1 MIAPKR
7 AAADA
12 SASAICLLTFLRRE
26 RARALV
32 RAAFPRRRAHLVSA
46 RTAAEVEAQLL
57 SDLVDAVIIDAGA
70 GEDVPKL
77 LARAEEFASIPFVLV
92 TTLLPSDAPLLARAA
107 DAGVCD
113 ILIEGIDDSVARDLI
128 VGRAFSTRFWRA
140 LAVPP
145 PSLHLETPL
154 QLAVWQSVVR
164 RAGRPVRTEQ
174 LARELGVSREHL
186 SRSFAVGQA
195 PTLKKV
201 IDLVRVLAA
210 AELSKNAGYD
220 VRDVAQ
226 VLGFASS
233 SHLSAQPSASWEPRR
248 PVCRGCGPWICSSDS
263 AGGRRARTRPRLPQP
278 ALRRN
283 VRSTAPRTPQR
294 DVPATLRKT
303 RLPTPATRRLSG
315 PSGLLPIAACDNFHK
330 LFPKLYDR

>member
-233 SHLSAQPSASWEPRR
+233 SHLSSTTQRLVGAKASSLSRLRAMDLLQRFSRWAQSADEAEAAPAGPAAER
-248 PVCRGCGPWICSSDS
+248 PVDRPPDTAAGRPGDPPEDPPSDPGDPAPVRTLWLAPDRG
-263 AGGRRARTRPRLPQP
+263 L
-278 ALRRN
+278 
-283 VRSTAPRTPQR
+283 
-294 DVPATLRKT
+294 
-303 RLPTPATRRLSG
+303 
-315 PSGLLPIAACDNFHK
+315 
-330 LFPKLYDR
+330 

>member
-1 MIAPKR
+1 MKTSTR
-7 AAADA
+7 GGADA
-12 SASAICLLTFLRRE
+12 SSSALCLVTLLRRE

-46 RTAAEVEAQLL
+46 RSVVEVEEHLL
-57 SDLVDAVIIDAGA
+57 KDLVDAVIIDAGA
-70 GEDVPKL
+70 GDDVPRL

-92 TTLLPSDAPLLARAA
+92 TTLLPADAPLVARAA
-107 DAGVCD
+107 EAGVCE
-113 ILIEGIDDSVARDLI
+113 ILIEGLDDSVARDL
-128 VGRAFSTRFWRA
+128 VARRAFSTRFERA
-140 LAVPP
+140 LAAPP
-145 PSLHLETPL
+145 SSLHLETPL

-164 RAGRPVRTEQ
+164 RAGRPVRTDQ
-174 LARELGVSREHL
+174 LAKELSVSREHL

-233 SHLSAQPSASWEPRR
+233 SHLSSTTQRLVGAKASSLSRLRAMDLLQRFSRYAQTPDEEEP
-248 PVCRGCGPWICSSDS
+248 
-263 AGGRRARTRPRLPQP
+263 AP
-278 ALRRN
+278 A
-283 VRSTAPRTPQR
+283 TAP
-294 DVPATLRKT
+294 V
-303 RLPTPATRRLSG
+303 
-315 PSGLLPIAACDNFHK
+315 
-330 LFPKLYDR
+330 

>member
-128 VGRAFSTRFWRA
+128 IGRAFSTRFWRA
-140 LAVPP
+140 LAAPP

-233 SHLSAQPSASWEPRR
+233 SHLSSTTQRLVGAKASSLSRLRAMDLLQRFSRWAQSADEAEAAPAGPAEER
-248 PVCRGCGPWICSSDS
+248 PVDRPPDTAAGRPGDPPEDPPSDPGDPAPVRTLWLAPDRG
-263 AGGRRARTRPRLPQP
+263 L
-278 ALRRN
+278 
-283 VRSTAPRTPQR
+283 
-294 DVPATLRKT
+294 
-303 RLPTPATRRLSG
+303 
-315 PSGLLPIAACDNFHK
+315 
-330 LFPKLYDR
+330 